1 MPSEA
6 VQAFGLADVEERES
20 AAVLVSAGETRRC
33 ACGRVKL
40 GDQMMHREDACL
52 PLVLAV
58 VTSGMREAFPAPEV
72 TSRDPWDGVTGAPSA
87 VLKLAESARATSWIV
102 GVQRS
107 KGCAPHASHGAPGAV
122 KWRYAVRLGRV
133 GANAYAVYDAEAEA
147 WKSVMLWGDARTW
160 FACASVTD
168 LGEYIRAGGMMDDSW
183 YDAIRER
190 VRVANERKKAAAVS
204 RPKTKREGMS

>member
-1 MPSEA
+1 MSESLP
-6 VQAFGLADVEERES
+6 AFGLADVEERES

-40 GDQMMHREDACL
+40 GDLVVHREDACL
-52 PLVLAV
+52 PLILNV
-58 VTSGMREAFPAPEV
+58 VADGIRPVFPAPLV
-72 TSRDPWDGVTGAPSA
+72 TSRDPWDGVTGAPSS
-87 VLKLAESARATSWIV
+87 VLKLAERARASSWVV

-107 KGCAPHASHGAPGAV
+107 RGCAPHASHGAPGAV

-160 FACASVTD
+160 FALASVTD
-168 LGEYIRAGGMMDDSW
+168 LEEYIRAGGMMDDSW
-183 YDAIRER
+183 YDTIRER
-190 VRVANERKKAAAVS
+190 VRVANERKKTAAVS

>member
-1 MPSEA
+1 MP
-6 VQAFGLADVEERES
+6 AFGLADVEERES
-20 AAVLVSAGETRRC
+20 AAVLVSAGATRRC
-33 ACGRVKL
+33 ACGKVRL
-40 GDQMMHREDACL
+40 GDLVVHRKDACR
-52 PLVLAV
+52 PLILTAATIEVRPV
-58 VTSGMREAFPAPEV
+58 FPAPLV

-87 VLKLAESARATSWIV
+87 VLKLAESARAASWIV

-107 KGCAPHASHGAPGAV
+107 RGSVPHASHGAPGAV
-122 KWRYAVRLGRV
+122 KWRYAVRLGRA
-133 GANAYAVYDAEAEA
+133 GANAYAVHDTTA

-160 FACASVTD
+160 FALASVTD
-168 LGEYIRAGGMMDDSW
+168 LQEYIRAGGMMDDSW